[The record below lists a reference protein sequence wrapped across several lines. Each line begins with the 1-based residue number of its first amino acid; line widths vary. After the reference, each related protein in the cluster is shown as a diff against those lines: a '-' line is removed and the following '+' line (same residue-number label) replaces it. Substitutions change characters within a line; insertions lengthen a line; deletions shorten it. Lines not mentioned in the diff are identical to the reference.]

1 MAKKFFIIHPSYWL
15 TALAGAILFVPFLGK
30 AHLFDWDEINF
41 AESSREMLVT
51 GNYWITQINF
61 EAFWEKPPLFFWLQ
75 AICMKIFGVNEM
87 AARLPNAIAG
97 IITLLVFNSIGRRHF
112 NQRFAT
118 FWMLIYA
125 GSLLPHFYF
134 KSGIIDPWFNLFIF
148 LTIYYLLCY
157 ENPDKDNTNTNKLI
171 SLTLAGLFAGL
182 ATLTKGPVALL
193 VTALTV
199 GVYYLLNLKK
209 LTPKKIGGY
218 LFFSLIALL
227 VGSLW
232 FIALGLT
239 GQSHVIEEFILYQI
253 RLFTTEDADH
263 GGFAGYHFVVIL
275 IGCFPASVL
284 LIFSFFKG
292 SGMASPGAFQSL
304 FKRWMA
310 ILFWVVIILFTI
322 VKTKIVHYSSLC
334 YFPLSFLAAWVMSA
348 QYLKPKA
355 IPLWMMVLQGII
367 GFTLCLALVLLPWID
382 VLKTSIFPYIDDPFA
397 VESFKAEGNWKWWD
411 SSPAFF
417 IVVGMVQWFRQRN
430 NLSQAFT
437 YLLLCCGLS
446 FNLAI
451 MLIVPK
457 VERYSQRANI
467 EFFKWCA
474 ANNYVAETWGY
485 KSYGH
490 LFYANRPPAFKG
502 YKLDKIKEK
511 TIVPLRPVYVSVKIH
526 RADDFKAWSPAS
538 KLLYTKHGFAF
549 FEYRPID

>member
-1 MAKKFFIIHPSYWL
+1 MANKFLKIHPSYWL
-15 TALAGAILFVPFLGK
+15 TALAGAILFMPFLGK

-41 AESSREMLVT
+41 AESSREMLAT

-97 IITLLVFNSIGRRHF
+97 ILTLLVFNGIGRRHF
-112 NQRFAT
+112 NQQFAT

-148 LTIYYLLCY
+148 LTFYYLFCY
-157 ENPDKDNTNTNKLI
+157 ENPEKDNTNTNKLFP
-171 SLTLAGLFAGL
+171 LALAGLFAGL

-199 GVYYLLNLKK
+199 GVYYLLNFKK
-209 LTPKKIGGY
+209 ITPKKIGGY

-232 FIALGLT
+232 FIALWLT
-239 GQSHVIEEFILYQI
+239 GQSQVIEEFIVYQI

-284 LIFSFFKG
+284 LILSFFKG
-292 SGMASPGAFQSL
+292 SGMVSPGAFQGL
-304 FKRWMA
+304 FKKWMA

-348 QYLKPKA
+348 QYAKPKA

-367 GFTLCLALVLLPWID
+367 GFALCLALVLLPWID
-382 VLKTSIFPYIDDPFA
+382 VLKTSIFPYMDDPFA
-397 VESFKAEGNWKWWD
+397 VESFKAAGNWKWWD

-417 IVVGMVQWFRQRN
+417 IVAGMVLWFRQRN
-430 NLSQAFT
+430 NLSKAFT
-437 YLLLCCGLS
+437 YLLLCCALS

-485 KSYGH
+485 KSYGQ

-526 RADDFKAWSPAS
+526 RVDDFKAWSPAS
-538 KLLYTKHGFAF
+538 KLLYTRHGFAF